1 MIDRRTEIFQMTREQ
16 MIVVFFES
24 LNCRNLE
31 QMGNLL
37 KDDAE
42 FYFPKT
48 QPLLGKERILKF
60 FNILFRQYPE
70 LTFQI
75 QRVIVQGNLI
85 AIHWKNNGHNRNKE
99 SYENEGVTLLEME
112 NDKIRYMSDFFK
124 NTEKF

>member
-1 MIDRRTEIFQMTREQ
+1 MTREQ

-60 FNILFRQYPE
+60 FNILFRQYHE

-85 AIHWKNNGHNRNKE
+85 AIHWKNKRHNRKKE
-99 SYENEGVTLLEME
+99 PYENEGVTLLEME